1 MSQEVWSGT
10 EAHPLDATV
19 RYERFDDDGMS
30 AEMGILS
37 VRDRASVG
45 GHFTLYE
52 GLGSVYVV
60 EAHSQAEKELCVRVA
75 IGGG

>member
-1 MSQEVWSGT
+1 
-10 EAHPLDATV
+10 
-19 RYERFDDDGMS
+19 
-30 AEMGILS
+30 MGILS

-60 EAHSQAEKELCVRVA
+60 GQFRWTRLRVPASLTSAYRDSNAEFFLGLGVSF
-75 IGGG
+75 